1 MFIGGDKLFYTDT
14 DLKVKDLKVD
24 DKGIF
29 YYINEIKPFPFT
41 EIIPIRRLDLG
52 FQMLHGEKILSPFVK
67 DRLRG
72 GINENTMKDLAEI
85 IVSMFGS
92 KWDKMISLYENELN
106 LDTYKMTTTE
116 QIDETGTYSNERS
129 DESSSERENL
139 VSAFDSEDLSNEG
152 KEIISGTTNYTDTG
166 NKTNLKNITKEVK
179 GNINN
184 RLDDFAKIVNILKTN
199 VINDII
205 YLDVIRLIGLS
216 IY

>member
-1 MFIGGDKLFYTDT
+1 MFYTDT

-29 YYINEIKPFPFT
+29 YYINQIKPLPFT
-41 EIIPIRRLDLG
+41 DIIPVRSLDLG

-67 DRLRG
+67 DRLG
-72 GINENTMKDLAEI
+72 GEINENTMIDLAEI

-116 QIDETGTYSNERS
+116 QIDETGDYSNTRT

-139 VSAFDSEDLSNEG
+139 VSAFDTENLSNEG
-152 KEIISGTTNYTDTG
+152 KEITTGTTNYTDTG
-166 NKTNLKNITKEVK
+166 NRSNLKNITKEVK

-184 RLDDFAKIVNILKTN
+184 RLDDLIKVTDILKSN
-199 VINDII
+199 LINDII
-205 YLDVIRLIGLS
+205 YLDVVRLIGLS

>member
-1 MFIGGDKLFYTDT
+1 MFYNDEY
-14 DLKVKDLKVD
+14 LKVKDLKVD

-29 YYINEIKPFPFT
+29 YYINQINPLPFT
-41 EIIPIRRLDLG
+41 EIIPVKSLDLG
-52 FQMLHGEKILSPFVK
+52 FQMLHGEKMLSPFVK
-67 DRLRG
+67 DRLG
-72 GINENTMKDLAEI
+72 GEINENTMKDLAEI

-116 QIDETGTYSNERS
+116 QVDETGTYSNERS
-129 DESSSERENL
+129 NENSSERENL

-166 NKTNLKNITKEVK
+166 NRTNLKNITKEVK

-184 RLDDFAKIVNILKTN
+184 RLNDFAKIVNILKTN
-199 VINDII
+199 LINDII
-205 YLDVIRLIGLS
+205 YLDIVRLIGLS

>member
-1 MFIGGDKLFYTDT
+1 MFLGGDKMFYTDD

-29 YYINEIKPFPFT
+29 HYINEIKPLPFT
-41 EIIPIRRLDLG
+41 EIIPVRNLDLG

-67 DRLRG
+67 DRFRED
-72 GINENTMKDLAEI
+72 IKENTMIDLAEV

-92 KWDKMISLYENELN
+92 KWETIISLYEEELN

-116 QIDETGTYSNERS
+116 QVDETGENSNIRT

-139 VSAFDSEDLSNEG
+139 VSAFDTENLSNEG
-152 KEIISGTTNYTDTG
+152 KEINTGNSSFTDTG
-166 NKTNLKNITKEVK
+166 NRTNLKNVTKEVT

-184 RLDDFAKIVNILKTN
+184 RLHDLTKVTDILKN
-199 VINDII
+199 NLINDII
-205 YLDVIRLIGLS
+205 YIDVVQLVGLS

>member
-1 MFIGGDKLFYTDT
+1 MFYTDD

-29 YYINEIKPFPFT
+29 HYINEIKPLPFT
-41 EIIPIRRLDLG
+41 EIIPVRNLDLG

-67 DRLRG
+67 DRFRED
-72 GINENTMKDLAEI
+72 IKENTMIDLAEV

-92 KWDKMISLYENELN
+92 KWETIISLYEEELN

-116 QIDETGTYSNERS
+116 QVDETGENSNIRT

-139 VSAFDSEDLSNEG
+139 VSAFDTENLSNEG
-152 KEIISGTTNYTDTG
+152 KEINTGNSSFTDTG
-166 NKTNLKNITKEVK
+166 NRTNLKNVTKEVT

-184 RLDDFAKIVNILKTN
+184 RLHDLTKVTDILKN
-199 VINDII
+199 NLINDII
-205 YLDVIRLIGLS
+205 YIDVVQLVGLS

>member
-1 MFIGGDKLFYTDT
+1 MFYNED
-14 DLKVKDLKVD
+14 DLRVKDLKVD

-29 YYINEIKPFPFT
+29 YYINQIKPLPFT
-41 EIIPIRRLDLG
+41 EIISVRSLDLG

-67 DRLRG
+67 DRLG
-72 GINENTMKDLAEI
+72 GEINENIMIDLAEI

-92 KWDKMISLYENELN
+92 KWDTMILLYENELN

-116 QIDETGTYSNERS
+116 QIDERGDYSNIRT
-129 DESSSERENL
+129 DKSSSERENL
-139 VSAFDSEDLSNEG
+139 VSAFNSEDFSNEG
-152 KEIISGTTNYTDTG
+152 KEINIEDTNITDTG
-166 NKTNLKNITKEVK
+166 SRSNLKNVTKEVK

-184 RLDDFAKIVNILKTN
+184 RLDDFTKIVNILKTN

>member
-1 MFIGGDKLFYTDT
+1 MFIGGDKMFYTDT
-14 DLKVKDLKVD
+14 VLKVKDLKVD

-41 EIIPIRRLDLG
+41 EIIPVRSLDLG

-67 DRLRG
+67 DRLG
-72 GINENTMKDLAEI
+72 GEINENTMIDLAEI

-92 KWDKMISLYENELN
+92 KWDTIISLYENELN
-106 LDTYKMTTTE
+106 LDTYKMITTE
-116 QIDETGTYSNERS
+116 QVDETGDYSNIRT

-139 VSAFDSEDLSNEG
+139 VSAFDTENLSNEG
-152 KEIISGTTNYTDTG
+152 KEITTGTTNYTDTG
-166 NKTNLKNITKEVK
+166 NRSNLKNITKEVK

-184 RLDDFAKIVNILKTN
+184 KLDDLIKVVDILKN
-199 VINDII
+199 NLINDII
-205 YLDVIRLIGLS
+205 YIDVVQLVGLS

>member
-1 MFIGGDKLFYTDT
+1 MFYTD

-29 YYINEIKPFPFT
+29 YYINQIKPLPFT
-41 EIIPIRRLDLG
+41 EIIPVKSLDLG

-67 DRLRG
+67 DRLG
-72 GINENTMKDLAEI
+72 GEINENMMIDLAEI

-116 QIDETGTYSNERS
+116 QIDETGDYSNTRT

-139 VSAFDSEDLSNEG
+139 VSAFDTENLSNEG
-152 KEIISGTTNYTDTG
+152 KEITTGTTNYTDTG
-166 NKTNLKNITKEVK
+166 NKSNLKNITKEVK

-184 RLDDFAKIVNILKTN
+184 RLDDLVKVTDILKN
-199 VINDII
+199 NLINDII
-205 YLDVIRLIGLS
+205 YLDVVRLIGLS

>member
-1 MFIGGDKLFYTDT
+1 MFYTND

-41 EIIPIRRLDLG
+41 EVIPVKSLDLG
-52 FQMLHGEKILSPFVK
+52 FQMLHGEKILSPFVI
-67 DRLRG
+67 DRLG
-72 GINENTMKDLAEI
+72 GDINDNTMNELAKI

-92 KWDKMISLYENELN
+92 KWEKMISLYENELN

-116 QIDETGTYSNERS
+116 QVDETGENSNTRT

-139 VSAFDSEDLSNEG
+139 VSAFDTENLSNEG
-152 KEIISGTTNYTDTG
+152 KEINSGSSNITDTG
-166 NKTNLKNITKEVK
+166 NRTNSKNITKEVK
-179 GNINN
+179 GNNNN
-184 RLDDFAKIVNILKTN
+184 RLDDLTKVIDILKN
-199 VINDII
+199 NLINDII
-205 YLDVIRLIGLS
+205 YIDVIRLVGLS

>member
-1 MFIGGDKLFYTDT
+1 MFIGGDKMFYTD

-29 YYINEIKPFPFT
+29 YYINEIKPLPFT
-41 EIIPIRRLDLG
+41 EIIPVKSLDLG

-67 DRLRG
+67 DRLG
-72 GINENTMKDLAEI
+72 GEINENTMIDLAEI

-116 QIDETGTYSNERS
+116 QIDETGDYSNTRT

-139 VSAFDSEDLSNEG
+139 VSAFDTENLSNEG
-152 KEIISGTTNYTDTG
+152 KEITTGTTNYTDTG
-166 NKTNLKNITKEVK
+166 NKSNLKNITKEVK

-184 RLDDFAKIVNILKTN
+184 RLDDLVKVTDILKN
-199 VINDII
+199 NLINDII
-205 YLDVIRLIGLS
+205 YLDIVRLIGLS

>member
-1 MFIGGDKLFYTDT
+1 MFYNDT

-24 DKGIF
+24 GKGIF
-29 YYINEIKPFPFT
+29 YYINEIKPLPFT
-41 EIIPIRRLDLG
+41 EIIPVKSLDLG

-67 DRLRG
+67 DRLG
-72 GINENTMKDLAEI
+72 GEINDNSMIDLAEI

-106 LDTYKMTTTE
+106 LDTYRMIKTE
-116 QIDETGTYSNERS
+116 QVDETGEYSSMRT

-152 KEIISGTTNYTDTG
+152 KEIISGNTNYTDTG
-166 NKTNLKNITKEVK
+166 NRSNLKKITKEVK

-184 RLDDFAKIVNILKTN
+184 RLNDFAKIVNILKTN
-199 VINDII
+199 LINDII
-205 YLDVIRLIGLS
+205 YLDVVRLIGLS

>member
-1 MFIGGDKLFYTDT
+1 MFYTDT

-29 YYINEIKPFPFT
+29 YYINQIKPLPFT
-41 EIIPIRRLDLG
+41 EIIPVRSLDLG

-67 DRLRG
+67 DRLG
-72 GINENTMKDLAEI
+72 GEINENSMIDLAEI

-116 QIDETGTYSNERS
+116 QIDETGDYSNTRT

-139 VSAFDSEDLSNEG
+139 VSAFDTENLSNEG
-152 KEIISGTTNYTDTG
+152 KEITTGTTNYTDTG
-166 NKTNLKNITKEVK
+166 NRSNLKNITKEVK

-184 RLDDFAKIVNILKTN
+184 RLDDLIKVTDILKN
-199 VINDII
+199 NLINDII
-205 YLDVIRLIGLS
+205 YIDVVQLVGLS

>member
-1 MFIGGDKLFYTDT
+1 MFYTD

-29 YYINEIKPFPFT
+29 YYINEIKPLPFT
-41 EIIPIRRLDLG
+41 EIIPVKSLDLG

-67 DRLRG
+67 DRLG
-72 GINENTMKDLAEI
+72 GEINENTMNDLAEI

-116 QIDETGTYSNERS
+116 QIDETGDYSNTRT

-139 VSAFDSEDLSNEG
+139 VSAFDTENLSNEG
-152 KEIISGTTNYTDTG
+152 KEITTGTTNYTDTG
-166 NKTNLKNITKEVK
+166 NKSNLKNITKEVK

-184 RLDDFAKIVNILKTN
+184 RLDDLVKVTDILKN
-199 VINDII
+199 NLINDII
-205 YLDVIRLIGLS
+205 YLDVVRLIGLS